1 MSDSH
6 TTAFCAISGTYEN
19 SIAKRSENKPNPS
32 QPRTW
37 GSHERVSVDAMC
49 QVCERSRAITGS
61 EARECRD
68 GRAAGRRLL
77 G

>member
-6 TTAFCAISGTYEN
+6 ATAFYAISGTYEN
-19 SIAKRSENKPNPS
+19 SIAKRLENKPNPS

-37 GSHERVSVDAMC
+37 ASHEQVSVDARC

-61 EARECRD
+61 EARERRD
-68 GRAAGRRLL
+68 ERAAGRRLL